1 MKIKIKKDFRN
12 FKSGEEFD
20 FSMLEDLKSICVVGE
35 NGCGKSSLFHAL
47 RGLKNDLR
55 TESLFERDFKKLAE
69 NVEIE
74 HTYDKIYYFD
84 NVKDNG
90 SDMNVA
96 YDAFNYLESGGFTTR
111 NKSHGESSLIYLSM
125 FLDKLFPK
133 INKEERTLVVLDEVD
148 NGFSIKSMTLYY
160 NLVMKLISQY
170 NCHVVVISHNP
181 FLMHQNILVYDFSKK
196 ELIRSVTFIKQQT
209 GYELSYKGGEEE
221 PKKSKK
227 KK

>member
-12 FKSGEEFD
+12 FKAGDEFD
-20 FSMLEDLKSICVVGE
+20 FSFIEELKSVCIVGE

-55 TESLFERDFKKLAE
+55 TESLFENDFRKLVE
-69 NVEIE
+69 NIEVE
-74 HTYDKIYYFD
+74 HTYNKIYYFD

-90 SDMNVA
+90 SDMMVA
-96 YDAFNYLESGGFTTR
+96 YDASNYLESGGFYTR
-111 NKSHGESSLIYLSM
+111 HKSHGESSLIYLSM
-125 FLDKLFPK
+125 FLEKLFPK

-148 NGFSIKSMTLYY
+148 NGFSIKNMALY
-160 NLVMKLISQY
+160 NNIVMKLIAQY

-181 FLMHQNILVYDFSKK
+181 FLMHQNLLVYDFSKK
-196 ELIRSVTFIKQQT
+196 ELIRSVTFINQQT
-209 GYELSYKGGEEE
+209 GYELSYKGEEE
-221 PKKSKK
+221 PKVKK